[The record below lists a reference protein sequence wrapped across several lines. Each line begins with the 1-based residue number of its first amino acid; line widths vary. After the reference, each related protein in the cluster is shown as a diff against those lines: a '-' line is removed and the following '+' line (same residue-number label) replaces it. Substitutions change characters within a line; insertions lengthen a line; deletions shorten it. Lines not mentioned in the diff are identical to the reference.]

1 MRVLALAVA
10 AMLLSGCGGRRAPTL
25 SGCLNDAGFLVTS
38 RDRKVEGT
46 SPGGVA
52 FTLTVFG
59 SHAAAER
66 AAARLHPR
74 TTAVVAA
81 GVVDFHGNPD
91 PGARISADE
100 LRSIRGCLAKTRS

>member
-1 MRVLALAVA
+1 MRVLAVAVA
-10 AMLLSGCGGRRAPTL
+10 AILVSGCGGRPPTL

-38 RDRKVEGT
+38 SGPKVEGT

-52 FTLTVFG
+52 FTLRVYA
-59 SHAAAER
+59 SHAEATR
-66 AAARLHPR
+66 AAASLHPR

-81 GVVDFHGNPD
+81 GVIDFHGNPD

-100 LRSIRGCLAKTRS
+100 LRSIRGCLAKTGS